1 MFLKTKDVAEIFGV
15 TQNTI
20 RSWEL
25 KGILIPAYKSP
36 TGRRGYTKEQINTLL
51 ERGYNHGSSED

>member
-1 MFLKTKDVAEIFGV
+1 MFLRTKDVAEIFGV

-20 RSWEL
+20 RSWEN

-36 TGRRGYTKEQINTLL
+36 TGRRGYSEEQVNALL
-51 ERGYNHGSSED
+51 QRGYSHECNKD